1 MIRMFTDLAT
11 CGSNLG
17 VPFQEQEV
25 TDRTKCYTYKRPL
38 GIDVR
43 SKSFGDGEER

>member
-1 MIRMFTDLAT
+1 MFTDLAT

-25 TDRTKCYTYKRPL
+25 TLTEQNVILTRGL
-38 GIDVR
+38 
-43 SKSFGDGEER
+43 